1 MNRESVYFSLGT
13 TEGEVA
19 ALGIKFVNRGSWFV
33 KRGIFFLIRAVW
45 GCCQGFWGLNAF
57 FGLKL
62 GFESKN
68 YANLAKKLL
77 PLRSW
82 TIIIKSL
89 VISIN
94 GCQS

>member
-1 MNRESVYFSLGT
+1 MR
-13 TEGEVA
+13 
-19 ALGIKFVNRGSWFV
+19 FVGVV
-33 KRGIFFLIRAVW
+33 KVFG
-45 GCCQGFWGLNAF
+45 GLNAF

-77 PLRSW
+77 SLRSW
-82 TIIIKSL
+82 TISIKSL

>member
-1 MNRESVYFSLGT
+1 VDSRSRGNDTKVCTNSGPILIIF
-13 TEGEVA
+13 
-19 ALGIKFVNRGSWFV
+19 GIGP
-33 KRGIFFLIRAVW
+33 
-45 GCCQGFWGLNAF
+45 GCFYGQRSFRRFIGFWPLNAF

-77 PLRSW
+77 PLRGW
-82 TIIIKSL
+82 TINIKSL